1 MYSFFRRLK
10 DITSVLLS
18 PELDY
23 TAVRNSCTALYEI
36 FSSVSAFKA
45 NAPEMQVHIS
55 TASGLAVS
63 PYAAAFCI
71 TDMMRTKK
79 FLQGIQDA
87 IYTKLSQNPG
97 RPVIVFYAGCGPFA
111 TLLTPLTTV
120 FSPAQLQMVLLDIN
134 PLSLDYLQKIIHRFS
149 MQEYILGIEMADAVH
164 YTIPEKYK
172 PDILVSETMK
182 PGLEKEPQ
190 VSVISQ
196 LLSQCGS
203 NTIVIPECITID
215 ACLFGNM
222 INHPCAFQTL
232 KTLLKFDA
240 ITALQIKNKPE
251 EVDAFGKGVTVILN
265 NRPAALFSRLVLTT
279 TITIYGGLQLGFKES
294 SLTLPVPVMEIAI
307 INKYPAHFLFQY
319 RISGNPGFTVKEL

>member
-1 MYSFFRRLK
+1 MNNEREQLTVITKSILQTELNYSDVRNA
-10 DITSVLLS
+10 THLLS
-18 PELDY
+18 SLFCNLTGFDLEATENQQHIFLD
-23 TAVRNSCTALYEI
+23 
-36 FSSVSAFKA
+36 
-45 NAPEMQVHIS
+45 
-55 TASGLAVS
+55 SGLAVS
-63 PYAAAFCI
+63 PYAAAFCV
-71 TDMMRTKK
+71 TDMIRTRKY
-79 FLQGIQDA
+79 LQGIQGA
-87 IYTKLSQNPG
+87 IYTKLSENPG

-120 FSPAQLQMVLLDIN
+120 FSPAQLQMVLLDVN

-182 PGLEKEPQ
+182 PGLVKEPQ

-203 NTIVIPECITID
+203 NTIVVPECIIID
-215 ACLFGNM
+215 ACLLGNM
-222 INHPCAFQTL
+222 INHPDAFQTL

-240 ITALQIKNKPE
+240 ITAVLIKNKPQ
-251 EVDAFGKGVTVILN
+251 EVDVFGKGVTVTLN

-279 TITIYGGLQLGFKES
+279 TINIYGGLQLGFKES
-294 SLTLPVPVMEIAI
+294 SLTIPVPVMEIAT
-307 INKYPAHFLFQY
+307 INKYPAQLLFQY
-319 RISGNPGFTVKEL
+319 QISGNPGFTVRLL